1 VWLHVVTIMIP
12 NDSMTPTNQ
21 GATVALAS
29 IMSMRMLGLF
39 MIFPV
44 FALYAQDLPG
54 ATPLLIGLAIGIY
67 GLTQAIL
74 QIPFGMLSDR
84 FGRKP
89 IIYIGLFIFALGSI
103 MAAMSTSMTGIIL
116 GRALQGC
123 GAIASTVLA
132 LTADLSREE
141 HRTKAMAILG
151 MSIGASF
158 IFALIAGPLLYRWID
173 VPGIFWLTAVFALT
187 GIIILHFRVPQPL
200 NYNFQREPVQFKSVL
215 QDGQL
220 LRLNIGILVLHLLL
234 TSLFV
239 VLPIALVNTQ
249 LDAAHH
255 WQVYVSV
262 LIASIIAMVPFIII
276 AEKYRRL
283 KIVFVGAIVVLGL
296 SELGLSY
303 LAHSFIGIVIMLFFF
318 FTAVNFLESS
328 LPSLISK
335 IAPTKNRGA
344 AMGVYSS
351 SQFFGAFL
359 GGLFGGWLHQHY
371 SIGAVFAFCAT
382 LTLVWFI
389 LAVSM
394 QSPPYLSSYSLKIG
408 QLDKQQASQLS
419 KCLSQVPGVAE
430 VLVIVEDGVA
440 NLKVDHKLLD
450 KVALNKC
457 SVMSEVRC

>member
-1 VWLHVVTIMIP
+1 MTP
-12 NDSMTPTNQ
+12 NDSMTP
-21 GATVALAS
+21 TVALAS
-29 IMSMRMLGLF
+29 IMSIRMLGLF

-44 FALYAQDLPG
+44 FALYAQNLPG

-74 QIPFGMLSDR
+74 QIPFGILSDR

-89 IIYIGLFIFALGSI
+89 IIYIGLFIFALGSVI
-103 MAAMSTSMTGIIL
+103 AAMSTSMFGIIL

-132 LTADLSREE
+132 LTADLSPEE

-158 IFALIAGPLLYRWID
+158 ILALIAGPLLYRWID
-173 VPGIFWLTAVFALT
+173 VPGIFWLTAVFALA
-187 GIIILHFRVPQPL
+187 GIIILHFRVPQPHS
-200 NYNFQREPVQFKSVL
+200 FQREPVRFQTVL
-215 QDGQL
+215 QNSQL
-220 LRLNIGILVLHLLL
+220 LRLNIGILVLHLLM

-239 VLPIALVNTQ
+239 VLPIALINIQ

-255 WQVYVSV
+255 WQVYLSV
-262 LIASIIAMVPFIII
+262 LIASVIAMVPFIII

-303 LAHSFIGIVIMLFFF
+303 LANSFIGIIIMLFFF

-335 IAPTKNRGA
+335 IAPADNRGA

-371 SIGAVFAFCAT
+371 SIETVFAFCAT
-382 LTLVWFI
+382 LTVVWLM
-389 LAVSM
+389 LAVNM
-394 QSPPYLSSYSLKIG
+394 QNPP
-408 QLDKQQASQLS
+408 
-419 KCLSQVPGVAE
+419 
-430 VLVIVEDGVA
+430 
-440 NLKVDHKLLD
+440 
-450 KVALNKC
+450 
-457 SVMSEVRC
+457 

>member
-1 VWLHVVTIMIP
+1 
-12 NDSMTPTNQ
+12 MTPTNKS
-21 GATVALAS
+21 ATVALAS

-132 LTADLSREE
+132 LTADLSPEE

-158 IFALIAGPLLYRWID
+158 ILALIAGPLLYRWID
-173 VPGIFWLTAVFALT
+173 VPGIFWLTAVFALA
-187 GIIILHFRVPQPL
+187 GIIILHFKVPQQPL
-200 NYNFQREPVQFKSVL
+200 NYKSQREPVPFKSVL
-215 QDGQL
+215 QDTQL

-276 AEKYRRL
+276 AEKYRRF
-283 KIVFVGAIVVLGL
+283 KIVFVGAIVLLGL
-296 SELGLSY
+296 SELGLSF
-303 LAHSFIGIVIMLFFF
+303 LADSFIGIVIMLFFF

-359 GGLFGGWLHQHY
+359 GGLLGGWLHQHY
-371 SIGAVFAFCAT
+371 SIGAVFAFCGT
-382 LTLVWFI
+382 LTLLWFI
-389 LAVSM
+389 LAVTM
-394 QSPPYLSSYSLKIG
+394 QSPPIG
-408 QLDKQQASQLS
+408 QKSGTES
-419 KCLSQVPGVAE
+419 
-430 VLVIVEDGVA
+430 
-440 NLKVDHKLLD
+440 
-450 KVALNKC
+450 
-457 SVMSEVRC
+457 